1 VSTSPDIF
9 LSYARGDQAT
19 ARRFAEAFEVQGF
32 SVWWDA
38 ALRSGEAWDQEIEKA
53 LKAAKAVVVLWSK
66 QSVESRWVRAEA
78 TLADRN
84 KTLVPV
90 MIEPCDRPIIF
101 ELTQTADLSHWS
113 GDLKDAAW
121 QSYVADVRRM
131 AEKGAAA
138 FAETPAPSG
147 APAAK
152 PERGGEPGVAM
163 LPIATR
169 SGFPEDESFAADL
182 APEIMAELSRHGY
195 SRVITAV
202 ATAGHRGAALDLRVI
217 ARELDVRYFVESQTR
232 RVATN
237 LRLMVQLTEGMTG
250 NILWSQK
257 YERHLSELAVLQDEL
272 AVEVA
277 SQIGE
282 QVLRLEFEHVH
293 RKSGNWTAWERTLR
307 CMACFIN
314 INSESIRNS
323 IEEARQALGI
333 APDYALAH
341 AHLAM
346 SLATFGVMLGN
357 GSETSVKAEVRMHVK
372 RALELAPND
381 SRVLQALATSFSQI
395 GDFKA
400 SLRFAE
406 RAVELTPNVGHAHQ
420 SLATAHLGLG
430 YNEAAIAELDA
441 EERIAPH
448 DGIRYV
454 SCALRGMAYFAQG
467 RLAEADAALERSLKL
482 NPAWILGLKWKATVA
497 SILGRD
503 EEAWQ
508 LVRELRE
515 AEPHITLAYHQAQ
528 TSQWIPD
535 KDRAGAANE
544 VLRSLWPATES
555 TT

>member
-1 VSTSPDIF
+1 
-9 LSYARGDQAT
+9 
-19 ARRFAEAFEVQGF
+19 
-32 SVWWDA
+32 
-38 ALRSGEAWDQEIEKA
+38 
-53 LKAAKAVVVLWSK
+53 
-66 QSVESRWVRAEA
+66 
-78 TLADRN
+78 
-84 KTLVPV
+84 
-90 MIEPCDRPIIF
+90 
-101 ELTQTADLSHWS
+101 
-113 GDLKDAAW
+113 
-121 QSYVADVRRM
+121 
-131 AEKGAAA
+131 
-138 FAETPAPSG
+138 
-147 APAAK
+147 
-152 PERGGEPGVAM
+152 
-163 LPIATR
+163 
-169 SGFPEDESFAADL
+169 
-182 APEIMAELSRHGY
+182 
-195 SRVITAV
+195 
-202 ATAGHRGAALDLRVI
+202 
-217 ARELDVRYFVESQTR
+217 
-232 RVATN
+232 
-237 LRLMVQLTEGMTG
+237 
-250 NILWSQK
+250 
-257 YERHLSELAVLQDEL
+257 
-272 AVEVA
+272 
-277 SQIGE
+277 
-282 QVLRLEFEHVH
+282 
-293 RKSGNWTAWERTLR
+293 
-307 CMACFIN
+307 MACFIN

-503 EEAWQ
+503 EEALQ